1 MDAGKQMD
9 TTATNVLFAERLER
23 KKCRIILSEN
33 AGIGSTYGADS
44 NKITALGMTPCEQL
58 KFKTF
63 QRCVFALK
71 IVLVNM

>member
-1 MDAGKQMD
+1 MDAGEQMD

-44 NKITALGMTPCEQL
+44 NKIPALGMTPCEQ
-58 KFKTF
+58 
-63 QRCVFALK
+63 
-71 IVLVNM
+71 